1 MTERS
6 LFNRIKSDQ
15 LADRIDPEYYTKD
28 LLANEALLERFHES
42 RLCDL
47 VDKSK
52 PNNIADLTSNGSFE
66 FLRGIE
72 FNEVDGIPF
81 IRTQNLM
88 DGYVDDG
95 EVIYVNQECRS
106 MVAKS
111 LCETGDLIVCRKGKV
126 GAASALPEKMN
137 GAAISENV
145 TRFSLLADD
154 DGDFI
159 AAFLNSNQ
167 GRKRFLREATGVI
180 QKWINNEK
188 LREIRVIRLD
198 AHAEKYIGDKVRQAE
213 RLRAWAKAER
223 VKIDLYFDSILNGI
237 YQERPERC
245 FSRISNEILVPRLNA
260 EFYAPEFVSVE
271 IGLRQKFGKLT
282 TIGKLAPTIRSK
294 EKPRGDCRYFEI
306 GDLSTSKGTFEQ
318 GSYYKKGEAPN
329 NAQRKFD
336 IGDVAVSTRRPNRG
350 AIAVVEDGDVNNFY
364 SVFLARLKPKN
375 ISFGY
380 WLKEFL
386 RHEIGKLL
394 LQQRCTWTTY
404 PVISEDD
411 LETIPVPVIEGDWE
425 YISNLSKQSALLE
438 YHSKQLSNSA
448 KLLVEDLIEGQI
460 TEAQLIA
467 AEQAL
472 QAGNDALDRKILG
485 RLKTDGI
492 DGDGAA
498 LFSDLDELYR
508 LLALAEVE

>member
-6 LFNRIKSDQ
+6 LFNRIKCDQ

-198 AHAEKYIGDKVRQAE
+198 ARAEKYIGDKVRQAE
-213 RLRAWAKAER
+213 RLRAWAKELRSSVDKVLDQLRLPTADVPLMVNRVSTERLETRLDPRPYRTHYIKLVDQIKAIKHSRVSDVAELASGCPVSSSDFIEGGEVPLVRIRNIGFDEFIGLDTGVTKELHKDEEKYQAKENMIVLGMDGIFRAQFFLSDELPMLVNQR
-223 VKIDLYFDSILNGI
+223 VGMLTTTYI
-237 YQERPERC
+237 RPELLTHWLNRPEGQMQLNQWAVKTTVEHTSLSDIGRVC
-245 FSRISNEILVPRLNA
+245 IPRFDADIEDGLADKLLNA
-260 EFYAPEFVSVE
+260 RRAYRYSRF
-271 IGLRQKFGKLT
+271 LT
-282 TIGKLAPTIRSK
+282 
-294 EKPRGDCRYFEI
+294 
-306 GDLSTSKGTFEQ
+306 
-318 GSYYKKGEAPN
+318 
-329 NAQRKFD
+329 
-336 IGDVAVSTRRPNRG
+336 V
-350 AIAVVEDGDVNNFY
+350 
-364 SVFLARLKPKN
+364 
-375 ISFGY
+375 
-380 WLKEFL
+380 
-386 RHEIGKLL
+386 
-394 LQQRCTWTTY
+394 
-404 PVISEDD
+404 
-411 LETIPVPVIEGDWE
+411 
-425 YISNLSKQSALLE
+425 
-438 YHSKQLSNSA
+438 SA
-448 KLLVEDLIEGQI
+448 KLFVEDLIEGQI

-492 DGDGAA
+492 DGEGAV